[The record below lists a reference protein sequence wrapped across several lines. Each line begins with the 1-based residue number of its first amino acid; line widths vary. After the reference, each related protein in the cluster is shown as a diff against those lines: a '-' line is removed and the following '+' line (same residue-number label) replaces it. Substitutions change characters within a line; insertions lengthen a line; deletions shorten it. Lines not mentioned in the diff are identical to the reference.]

1 MALKRQLGVN
11 YDIVWQLKHKLF
23 QTMEEADDMYW
34 GGDRLGWNRGRGTSG
49 QCRNSLE
56 CQGLPILMKMNVV
69 DGFKSKETAQ
79 FPLRHIKPG
88 AIIISDNLD
97 YFWAVVSVDSIIS
110 VLSQG
115 GI

>member
-1 MALKRQLGVN
+1 
-11 YDIVWQLKHKLF
+11 
-23 QTMEEADDMYW
+23 
-34 GGDRLGWNRGRGTSG
+34 
-49 QCRNSLE
+49 
-56 CQGLPILMKMNVV
+56 MKMNVV